1 MKRIVPTLPV
11 LLALL
16 APAACGENLTQPPD
30 RDPSKDPDPQPLSC
44 LPNLD
49 GRIDAVELR
58 PAIGTQVGYVISPS
72 GESRTVDVAG
82 KKAEGGTF
90 DWDFSTDYADD
101 ESLKLTPASLSGKWY
116 AASFPEGAFVTP
128 FNREG
133 TLESIGLARDDAFL
147 LLGLASAEESPAEGQ
162 TLLVYDTPITVLQFP
177 VVVGQSFV
185 SSGEITS
192 GVAFGLPYAGRDTY
206 EVDVDAEGA
215 IDLLQYS
222 FDQVLRVRTTV
233 TVEPAVG
240 AAVTRKQVS
249 FYAECFA
256 EVARATSQDGE
267 TNDDF
272 TEAAELR
279 RLGF

>member
-1 MKRIVPTLPV
+1 M
-11 LLALL
+11 
-16 APAACGENLTQPPD
+16 
-30 RDPSKDPDPQPLSC
+30 
-44 LPNLD
+44 
-49 GRIDAVELR
+49 
-58 PAIGTQVGYVISPS
+58 
-72 GESRTVDVAG
+72 
-82 KKAEGGTF
+82 
-90 DWDFSTDYADD
+90 
-101 ESLKLTPASLSGKWY
+101 
-116 AASFPEGAFVTP
+116 
-128 FNREG
+128 
-133 TLESIGLARDDAFL
+133 
-147 LLGLASAEESPAEGQ
+147 
-162 TLLVYDTPITVLQFP
+162 LQFP

-240 AAVTRKQVS
+240 AAVTKKQVS

-256 EVARATSQDGE
+256 EVARVTSQDGE